1 VNENELLRRA
11 IDNEPVPRDLEARVR
26 ARLTSPGLAEGW
38 GRLVSSL
45 VMLVIVVAGVL
56 FVSHRKTD
64 QLLALGVNDHVHC
77 AIAGNYP
84 RQTMRVEMTQGLG
97 PQFAPMLQPVIDAA
111 GKSGMKIDSVVSAHR
126 CTIMGRSYVHV
137 ILRRGQMLVSV
148 ILTRRE
154 NGDVFPG
161 ETLARMVHRSEV
173 PLHDAS
179 VAGYSVAGFESGQW
193 LGYVVSAMPE
203 LRNQELA
210 ERIAPVVANYTRG

>member
-26 ARLTSPGLAEGW
+26 VRLASPGRAAGW

-56 FVSHRKTD
+56 FVSHRRTSE
-64 QLLALGVNDHVHC
+64 LLALGINDHVHC

-84 RQTMRVEMTQGLG
+84 RQTMRVEMTEGLG
-97 PQFAPMLQPVIDAA
+97 PQFAPMLQPVVEAA
-111 GKSGMKIDSVVSAHR
+111 DMDEIVSAHR

-137 ILRRGQMLVSV
+137 ILRRGRMLLSV
-148 ILTRRE
+148 ILTRRG

-161 ETLARMVHRSEV
+161 EALGRMVHHSEV
-173 PLHDAS
+173 PLHNAS
-179 VAGYSVAGFESGQW
+179 MAGYSVAGFESGEW
-193 LGYVVSAMPE
+193 LGYVVSAMPDS
-203 LRNQELA
+203 RNRELA
-210 ERIAPVVANYTRG
+210 ERIAPVVENYTRG